1 MLASSRPGSVSLQWH
16 GWADGVVWGLV
27 CVVCGLQRTCAQVIA
42 ERLLE
47 GAARQK
53 AAYQDPYADPLY
65 AIQLG
70 KVKAKEAR
78 EAARAAAAA
87 AKAAR

>member
-1 MLASSRPGSVSLQWH
+1 ML
-16 GWADGVVWGLV
+16 
-27 CVVCGLQRTCAQVIA
+27 AQVIA
-42 ERLLE
+42 DTLLE

-70 KVKAKEAR
+70 KVQAKEAR
-78 EAARAAAAA
+78 EAARAAAPE

>member
-1 MLASSRPGSVSLQWH
+1 V
-16 GWADGVVWGLV
+16 
-27 CVVCGLQRTCAQVIA
+27 QVIA
-42 ERLLE
+42 DRLLE
-47 GAARQK
+47 GAARHK
-53 AAYQDPYADPLY
+53 AAYVDPYADPLH

-70 KVKAKEAR
+70 KVQAKEAR